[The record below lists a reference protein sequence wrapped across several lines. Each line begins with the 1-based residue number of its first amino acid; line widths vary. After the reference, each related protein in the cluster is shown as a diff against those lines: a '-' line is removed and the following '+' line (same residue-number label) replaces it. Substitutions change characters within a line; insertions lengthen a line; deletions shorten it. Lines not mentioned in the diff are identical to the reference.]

1 MLCQHPLADLVGVK
15 AEQRATHAVREGA
28 RPLLGRAQPDENLP
42 PCGDGHPRIEEIV
55 QGFLQEMSVQTD
67 EVLVG
72 PHDMALGSH
81 PVSRSR
87 RRRPRHHFVV
97 RVHGR
102 LRCERPEVLTGNGEH
117 PGRDGQADA
126 LFTTPRIG
134 DDGDDGGDGAVSAAL
149 RLR

>member
-1 MLCQHPLADLVGVK
+1 MPRQRPLTNLVGVEAK
-15 AEQRATHAVREGA
+15 QRAARAVREGA
-28 RPLLGRAQPDENLP
+28 RALLWRAQPGENLP

-55 QGFLQEMSVQTD
+55 HGLLQKMSVQTD

-72 PHDMALGSH
+72 PHDMSFGSH
-81 PVSRSR
+81 SFSPSR
-87 RRRPRHHFVV
+87 RRRPRHRLVV

-102 LRCERPEVLTGNGEH
+102 LRCERPKVLTGNGEH
-117 PGRDGQADA
+117 LGRDGQADA

-134 DDGDDGGDGAVSAAL
+134 DDGDDGGVNAAL